1 MVLTITWRGLD
12 FRRMVRI
19 HANASPSARA
29 GTLVGRA
36 LLERR
41 VVHIPDVLADREYKS
56 VKAQQLGQFRAILG
70 VPMLRGE
77 TTLGVFFIARRTPRP
92 SQISRSNW

>member
-12 FRRMVRI
+12 FRQNGSNTCKCIPFGQSGGRW
-19 HANASPSARA
+19 
-29 GTLVGRA
+29 LDRA

-70 VPMLRGE
+70 VPMLRGRQRSASS
-77 TTLGVFFIARRTPRP
+77 L
-92 SQISRSNW
+92 SRAHAAAFHR